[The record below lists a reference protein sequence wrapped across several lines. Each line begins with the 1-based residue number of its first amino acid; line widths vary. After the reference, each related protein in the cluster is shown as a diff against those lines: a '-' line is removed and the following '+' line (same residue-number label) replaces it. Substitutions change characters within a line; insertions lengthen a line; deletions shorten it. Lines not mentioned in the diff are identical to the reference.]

1 MVLQVAPPTLTY
13 NKTAGKLIVNWV
25 ANSQETIDII
35 KYDVKIYR
43 TNEDGTP
50 GTAMAPYEVP
60 TAGISSPY
68 STQITKMLVDGE
80 SYSCDITAYSGDD
93 NSIPSNMSN
102 TIVIG
107 TTTTVPDAPT
117 GVVVSS
123 INNGDNIK
131 IDWVASADN
140 GGSAILDYRV
150 YSTNST
156 EGFLIDAPA
165 SATSATVP
173 NTAPRRGSFAAYVT
187 ARNVVGESQPSVES
201 AAIDIPP
208 ATGGPLPATPKI
220 LAPVLGDLSVILSWT
235 AVSPPAA
242 PVTSYK
248 VTRSDNSDFVYESS
262 TGGASGSYTINT
274 GLTAGTPIT
283 FTVTS
288 VNANGECLVPASI
301 IVSPVSNP
309 EPPAHFV
316 AYVGTVPGTVF
327 LYWIPQPPSDGG
339 TPVTGY
345 VLTYNGITINLG
357 PGVLK
362 FFDNVAPEQGITFRL
377 VSVNKVGSSIP
388 IEAEIFEG
396 GDVTAP

>member
-93 NSIPSNMSN
+93 NSVASTMSN

-107 TTTTVPDAPT
+107 TTMTVPDAPT

-173 NTAPRRGSFAAYVT
+173 NAAPRRGSFAAYVT

-220 LAPVLGDLSVILSWT
+220 LPPVLGDLTITLNWT
-235 AVSPPAA
+235 AASPPAV

-248 VTRSDNSDFVYESS
+248 VTRSDNTDFVYESS
-262 TGGASGSYTINT
+262 TGGASGTYTINT
-274 GLTAGTPIT
+274 DLIAGTSVT
-283 FTVTS
+283 FTVSS
-288 VNANGECLVPASI
+288 VNANGDSVPASVTVTPI
-301 IVSPVSNP
+301 TTPGA
-309 EPPAHFV
+309 PPYFV

-327 LYWIPQPPSDGG
+327 LYWIPQPPSDAGG
-339 TPVTGY
+339 APVTGY
-345 VLTYNGITINLG
+345 VLTYNGITIMLG
-357 PGVLK
+357 PAILK
-362 FFDNVAPEQGITFRL
+362 FFDNVAVEQGITFRL
-377 VSVNKVGSSIP
+377 VSVNKVGSSDP

>member
-1 MVLQVAPPTLTY
+1 VAG
-13 NKTAGKLIVNWV
+13 N
-25 ANSQETIDII
+25 
-35 KYDVKIYR
+35 
-43 TNEDGTP
+43 P
-50 GTAMAPYEVP
+50 GVP
-60 TAGISSPY
+60 TNVILSILGNIITVSWTAPTDNGYSVINGYSVFSMDGISIDKTSETSLILPNRV
-68 STQITKMLVDGE
+68 TQV
-80 SYSCDITAYSGDD
+80 Y
-93 NSIPSNMSN
+93 
-102 TIVIG
+102 
-107 TTTTVPDAPT
+107 
-117 GVVVSS
+117 VVSTNDGGGQS
-123 INNGDNIK
+123 NQAVSNI
-131 IDWVASADN
+131 IV
-140 GGSAILDYRV
+140 L
-150 YSTNST
+150 
-156 EGFLIDAPA
+156 
-165 SATSATVP
+165 
-173 NTAPRRGSFAAYVT
+173 
-187 ARNVVGESQPSVES
+187 
-201 AAIDIPP
+201 PP
-208 ATGGPLPATPKI
+208 LPGALPATPKI